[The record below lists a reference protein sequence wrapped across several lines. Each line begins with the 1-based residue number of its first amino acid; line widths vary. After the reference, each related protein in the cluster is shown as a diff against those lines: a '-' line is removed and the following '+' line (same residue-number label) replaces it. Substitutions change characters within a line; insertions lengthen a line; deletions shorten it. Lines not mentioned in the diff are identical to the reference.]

1 MTSNEYARKVAEL
14 IDARPRHIDLD
25 KLLHEIYVLAK
36 IAESRRAQQEGRW
49 VTNEQMRERLRK
61 KISLEPAERNGR
73 QRTSKT
79 VEYAQKIVEH
89 IKARPRGVN
98 LDQLLDEISFHAE
111 IAESECE
118 IKAGR
123 WSTPEQVMERMW
135 KLIYSSKFNGRPER
149 KRNSKKSTSKLQKT
163 HL

>member
-1 MTSNEYARKVAEL
+1 MTSNEYARKVAEV

-25 KLLHEIYVLAK
+25 KLLYEIYVLAN
-36 IAESRRAQQEGRW
+36 IAEGRRAQEEGRW
-49 VTNEQMRERLRK
+49 VTSGQMREKLQEK
-61 KISLEPAERNGR
+61 FSLEPAERNGR
-73 QRTSKT
+73 QKNSKT
-79 VEYAQKIVEH
+79 VEYAQRIVEH

-111 IAESECE
+111 IAESERE

-135 KLIYSSKFNGRPER
+135 KLIYTKFNGRPAR
-149 KRNSKKSTSKLQKT
+149 KRSSKKSTSKLQKM
-163 HL
+163 HV

>member
-1 MTSNEYARKVAEL
+1 MMISNEYARKVAEL

-36 IAESRRAQQEGRW
+36 IVESRRAQEEGRW
-49 VTNEQMRERLRK
+49 VMNEQMREKLRK
-61 KISLEPAERNGR
+61 KISLETNQRNGR

-79 VEYAQKIVEH
+79 VAYAQKVVEH

-98 LDQLLDEISFHAE
+98 LDKLLDAISFHAE
-111 IAESECE
+111 IAESERE

-135 KLIYSSKFNGRPER
+135 TLIYTKFDGRLER
-149 KRNSKKSTSKLQKT
+149 KRNLRFPYEQYG
-163 HL
+163 